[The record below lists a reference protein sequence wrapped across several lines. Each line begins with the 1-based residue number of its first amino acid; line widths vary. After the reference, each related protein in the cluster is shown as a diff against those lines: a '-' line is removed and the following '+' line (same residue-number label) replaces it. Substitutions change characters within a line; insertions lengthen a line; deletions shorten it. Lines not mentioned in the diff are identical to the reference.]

1 MYSLALFIVE
11 LQTAKRRLIT
21 IFEEPHDTSKGWTL
35 PFTRNGEPCREDQI
49 YSSEIISVSSRYK

>member
-11 LQTAKRRLIT
+11 LQTAKRRLIA

-35 PFTRNGEPCREDQI
+35 PFTRHGEYSREEQI
-49 YSSEIISVSSRYK
+49 CSSEIISRLLPV